1 MIVLGIDPGAVS
13 AAWAAITG
21 THVTCG
27 DVPVADRM
35 VDANGFA
42 ALVHSMCEAPSSEGP
57 VVAVVEKVGAFP
69 GQGVSSSFRFGM
81 GFGIIHGVLAA
92 LAVQRIDVSPGM
104 WKKHFRL
111 GSDKEAA
118 RALALKRFPML
129 ALPLGRKRDAGRAEA
144 VLMALWW
151 QEQGAGL

>member
-13 AAWAAITG
+13 AAWAAITSS
-21 THVTCG
+21 HVTCG
-27 DVPVADRM
+27 DVPVAGNM

-42 ALVHSMCEAPSSEGP
+42 ALVSSMADAPKAELP
-57 VVAVVEKVGAFP
+57 IVAVIERVNAFP
-69 GQGVSSSFRFGM
+69 KQGISSSFRFGV
-81 GFGIIHGVLAA
+81 GYGILHGVLAA
-92 LAVQRIDVSPGM
+92 LAVQRIDVSPGL

-111 GSDKEAA
+111 GPDKEQA
-118 RALALKRFPML
+118 RVLALKRFPML

>member
-1 MIVLGIDPGAVS
+1 VIVLGIDPGSVS
-13 AAWAAITG
+13 AAWGAITP
-21 THVTCG
+21 THVNCG
-27 DVPVADRM
+27 DVPVADRQ

-42 ALVHSMCEAPSSEGP
+42 NLVASM
-57 VVAVVEKVGAFP
+57 VADRLEPMVAIVEKVNAFP

-81 GFGIIHGVLAA
+81 GFGIVHGVLAA
-92 LAVQRIDVSPGM
+92 LAVQRIDVSPTL

-111 GSDKEAA
+111 GPDKEQA

-151 QEQGAGL
+151 QEQGSGI

>member
-13 AAWAAITG
+13 AAWAAITD
-21 THVTCG
+21 THVNCG

-42 ALVHSMCEAPSSEGP
+42 NLVSAMVEAPTGLGAI
-57 VVAVVEKVGAFP
+57 VAVIEKVNAFP
-69 GQGVSSSFRFGM
+69 AQGVSSSFRFGM
-81 GFGIIHGVLAA
+81 GYGIIHGVLAA
-92 LAVQRIDVSPGM
+92 LAVQRVDVAPGL
-104 WKKHFRL
+104 WKRHFRL
-111 GSDKEAA
+111 GPDKEQA
-118 RALALKRFPML
+118 RALALRRFPML